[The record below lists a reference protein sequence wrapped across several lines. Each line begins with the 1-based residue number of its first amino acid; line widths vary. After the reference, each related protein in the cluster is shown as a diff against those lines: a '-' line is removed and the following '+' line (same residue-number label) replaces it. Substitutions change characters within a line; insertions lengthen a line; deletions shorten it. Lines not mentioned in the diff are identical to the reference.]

1 MWLQDVE
8 RNVLDGYLIRAGV
21 SLAEADGMRRLP
33 PMHREYFDDFIFTAT
48 AMAVG
53 EADGAAFGRAC
64 LAYRSAVGDD
74 LHRAPQLIPP
84 DVADVVVSVVTDFEP
99 FRAGDERVTGRGRIN
114 KAQMDLVEQL
124 YYSLGGDLGDGLS
137 GAGARVHSKMLSA
150 RIADGFVHPA
160 VGAHIWSDTPA
171 APRRH
176 QDSGPDITVL
186 DSIADAAAAWV
197 STQTERPSLERR
209 IVSTAQSLGWSQ

>member
-1 MWLQDVE
+1 MWLQNVE
-8 RNVLDGYLIRAGV
+8 SKILDGYLIRAGL

-64 LAYRSAVGDD
+64 LGYRSAVGGD
-74 LHRAPQLIPP
+74 LHRTPHLIPP
-84 DVADVVVSVVTDFEP
+84 DVAEVVVSVVSEFEP

-114 KAQMDLVEQL
+114 KPQMDLTEQL
-124 YYSLGGDLGDGLS
+124 YYRLGGDLGDGLLA
-137 GAGARVHSKMLSA
+137 AGARVHSRMLSA

-160 VGAHIWSDTPA
+160 VGAQLWSETPA
-171 APRRH
+171 APRRLP
-176 QDSGPDITVL
+176 DSGPDITVL
-186 DSIADAAAAWV
+186 DSIGEAVAEWV
-197 STQTERPSLERR
+197 SAPAERPCLERR
-209 IVSTAQSLGWSQ
+209 IVSTAHTLGWSQ